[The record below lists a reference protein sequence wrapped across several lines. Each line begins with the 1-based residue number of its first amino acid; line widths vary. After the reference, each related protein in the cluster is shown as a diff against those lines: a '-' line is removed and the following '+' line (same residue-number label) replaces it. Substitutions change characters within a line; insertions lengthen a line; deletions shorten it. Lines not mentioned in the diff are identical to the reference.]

1 MPRPKREGA
10 RRKEVLIRLEPEVY
24 ELARAVSA
32 VTRRTFQGML
42 EPVITQWLQERWGSH
57 QAIDAYF
64 ESCRLAQTSE
74 TEDRRAGGK
83 EEPRV
88 TGD

>member
-57 QAIDAYF
+57 QAIDA
-64 ESCRLAQTSE
+64 AQTSE

>member
-1 MPRPKREGA
+1 
-10 RRKEVLIRLEPEVY
+10 
-24 ELARAVSA
+24 
-32 VTRRTFQGML
+32 ML